1 MNYNLKTLF
10 KDRNILII
18 GDIMIDSYINGNVNR
33 ISPEAPVPV
42 VNLVNNEYRLGGAA
56 NVAMNIKSLGAN
68 PIICSAIGDDNNG
81 RLLIN
86 LLLDNNIKTNNII
99 LSDERITTN
108 KTRIVG
114 NNQQL
119 LRIDDEIT
127 EDISETLENIIYDK
141 VEYLIKNNSIDAV
154 IFEDYNKGLLTKE
167 LIVKIIDLCNDNNII
182 TTVDPKKN
190 NFLTYRNVTLFK
202 PNLKELN
209 DGLNLKIDLV
219 NQESFETAVSKLEVV
234 LMNRISLITLSEKG
248 LFIKEDN
255 KKYYVNTTP
264 KKIFDV
270 SGAGDTVI
278 AIATLGLI
286 SNLPIDFIGYISN
299 LGASIVCQQMGTA
312 SIDIDD
318 LINEIK
324 IIEL

>member
-81 RLLIN
+81 RLLVN
-86 LLLDNNIKTNNII
+86 LLSENNIKTNNII

-108 KTRIVG
+108 KTRIIG

-167 LIVKIIDLCNDNNII
+167 LIVKVIDLCNENNII

-190 NFLTYRNVTLFK
+190 NFLSYRNVTLFK

-209 DGLNLKIDLV
+209 DGLNLKIDLA

-255 KKYYVNTTP
+255 KKYYVNTTA